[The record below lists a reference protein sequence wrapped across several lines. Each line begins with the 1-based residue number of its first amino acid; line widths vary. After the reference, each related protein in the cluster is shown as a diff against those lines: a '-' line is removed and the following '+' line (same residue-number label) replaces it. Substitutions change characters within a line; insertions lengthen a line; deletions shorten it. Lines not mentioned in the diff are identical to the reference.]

1 MCDPLVDLRNW
12 DQLYAEQTKLSRYN
26 PPHKYKVGT
35 KWLMTNPQT
44 QEQFVG
50 EVLAL
55 NDKRI
60 NKFKTLSD
68 VCLYFDAVQWGT
80 TYDPEFLDDCCQP
93 YTE

>member
-1 MCDPLVDLRNW
+1 MCDPVSDTRNW
-12 DQLYAEQTKLSRYN
+12 EELYEAQRKLSFYV

-44 QEQFVG
+44 NEQFTG

-68 VCLYFDAVQWGT
+68 ACLYFAEIDWGS
-80 TYDPEFLDDCCQP
+80 TYDSEFLDSFCQP
-93 YTE
+93 VS